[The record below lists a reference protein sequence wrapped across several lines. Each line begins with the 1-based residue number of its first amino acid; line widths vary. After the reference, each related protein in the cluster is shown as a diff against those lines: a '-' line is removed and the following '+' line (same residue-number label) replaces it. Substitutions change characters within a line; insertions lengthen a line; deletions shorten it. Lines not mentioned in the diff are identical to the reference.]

1 MNHDLPWN
9 VHFRHVTAGF
19 FDDETSEFG
28 KKCRVSRFFCSQ
40 NILEQ
45 HVTGHVLERRL
56 AKIDHDFPIFFVSVD
71 VMGGEK
77 WTRFRDDVHGA
88 GFQVNGVNVR
98 WHILVPNQGVDRM
111 HAGSDHLPQTD
122 AHRVEEED
130 RVVLGDGKRMNI
142 GHAPWNEGG
151 DQLSVFKRRVT
162 VDLERRR
169 HLPIVG
175 DAEIDGVIRPGLDQ
189 RMSARSHRFALGKHE
204 LAVGQ
209 AVEIELAAG
218 WKEKCGGG

>member
-77 WTRFRDDVHGA
+77 RTRFRDDVHGA
-88 GFQVNGVNVR
+88 GF
-98 WHILVPNQGVDRM
+98 
-111 HAGSDHLPQTD
+111 
-122 AHRVEEED
+122 
-130 RVVLGDGKRMNI
+130 
-142 GHAPWNEGG
+142 
-151 DQLSVFKRRVT
+151 
-162 VDLERRR
+162 
-169 HLPIVG
+169 
-175 DAEIDGVIRPGLDQ
+175 
-189 RMSARSHRFALGKHE
+189 
-204 LAVGQ
+204 
-209 AVEIELAAG
+209 
-218 WKEKCGGG
+218 